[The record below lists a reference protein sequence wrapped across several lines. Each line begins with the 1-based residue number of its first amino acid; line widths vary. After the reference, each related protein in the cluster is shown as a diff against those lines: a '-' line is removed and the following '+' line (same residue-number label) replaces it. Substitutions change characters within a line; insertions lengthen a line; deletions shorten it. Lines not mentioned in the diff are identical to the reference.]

1 MHIGFN
7 AHLLSLSRNYRGA
20 GINAYIY
27 YLLKNLEQIDSA
39 HQYSVFLSER
49 RFTSKRFTVR
59 RTRWPT
65 ERPLVRILW
74 EQLVQPVALQ
84 RAGIDLLH
92 ALAFAG
98 PLVAPCPFVVT
109 IYDLAFLRFPEA
121 FRRGNRWYLRTFTA
135 LSARRAR
142 RVIAISESTKRDVV
156 DMLGV
161 PADQVDVVYC
171 GVDETFRPLPAAEV
185 ECFREQ
191 RALPKRFILFL
202 GTLEPRKNVQKLIRA
217 YGQWRTVEP
226 DIPKL
231 VVAGAKGWYYERI
244 FAEVER
250 LGLAGQ
256 VIFPGYVAQEEL
268 PLWYNAADLF
278 VYPSKFEGFGLPVLE
293 AMACGTPAVTT
304 HAASLPEVAGD
315 AAWLVSPDDEAEL
328 VEAVRRV
335 LKDEVLRQEMKARGL
350 AHAAKFTWEHTAR
363 QTLDA
368 YDRALG
374 LKIGG
379 GE

>member
-1 MHIGFN
+1 
-7 AHLLSLSRNYRGA
+7 
-20 GINAYIY
+20 
-27 YLLKNLEQIDSA
+27 
-39 HQYSVFLSER
+39 
-49 RFTSKRFTVR
+49 
-59 RTRWPT
+59 
-65 ERPLVRILW
+65 
-74 EQLVQPVALQ
+74 
-84 RAGIDLLH
+84 
-92 ALAFAG
+92 
-98 PLVAPCPFVVT
+98 
-109 IYDLAFLRFPEA
+109 
-121 FRRGNRWYLRTFTA
+121 
-135 LSARRAR
+135 
-142 RVIAISESTKRDVV
+142 
-156 DMLGV
+156 
-161 PADQVDVVYC
+161 
-171 GVDETFRPLPAAEV
+171 
-185 ECFREQ
+185 
-191 RALPKRFILFL
+191 
-202 GTLEPRKNVQKLIRA
+202 
-217 YGQWRTVEP
+217 
-226 DIPKL
+226 
-231 VVAGAKGWYYERI
+231 
-244 FAEVER
+244 
-250 LGLAGQ
+250 LAGQ